1 MDRSL
6 TETPGPGRASAL
18 VPVMRA
24 ASGRRM
30 GITFREAVAEVEL
43 GLVLADQLADI
54 ATAGLL
60 EGYESPA
67 LAALAGQFGE
77 PYDSVEAERLWSTA
91 LQELNIPFEGR
102 TAAAKILVRA
112 YARQVADGELPPQL
126 GASKIAGLHRMTSH
140 PGCDIQATGDCIGAA
155 GVISLFY
162 THDGRGYLNPT
173 EFDRL
178 SLAIVEECR
187 RLAEHALRSDQSG
200 DGRGIPGAIKLQFGS
215 DADAAQ
221 A

>member
-1 MDRSL
+1 MDKPV
-6 TETPGPGRASAL
+6 TETPGPGPASA
-18 VPVMRA
+18 PAPSTWA

-43 GLVLADQLADI
+43 GLVSADQLADI

-91 LQELNIPFEGR
+91 LQELSIPFEGR
-102 TAAAKILVRA
+102 TAAAKVLVRA
-112 YARQVADGELPPQL
+112 YARQVAEGELPPQL
-126 GASKIAGLHRMTSH
+126 GASKIAGLHRITAH
-140 PGCDIQATGDCIGAA
+140 PGCDVGATGDCIGAA
-155 GVISLFY
+155 SVISLFY

-173 EFDRL
+173 EYDRI

-187 RLAEHALRSDQSG
+187 RLADPPTTL
-200 DGRGIPGAIKLQFGS
+200 
-215 DADAAQ
+215 
-221 A
+221 